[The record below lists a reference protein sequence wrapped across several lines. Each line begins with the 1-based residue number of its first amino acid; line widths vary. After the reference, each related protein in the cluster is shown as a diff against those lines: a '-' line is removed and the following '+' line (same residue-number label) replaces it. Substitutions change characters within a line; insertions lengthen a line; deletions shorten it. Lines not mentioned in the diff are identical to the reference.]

1 MGHYLVLKVNG
12 VRIAARG
19 GSWGMDD
26 SRKRVSREKLEPYFR
41 LHREANVNIIRNW
54 MGQNTEETFFELA
67 DEYGMMVWND
77 FWASTQDYNTE
88 PLDIPLFL
96 DNARDTVLRFRNHPS
111 IVMWCGR
118 NEGVPSPI
126 LNEGLIDVTQQV
138 RRHAL
143 LLAELEPGEPAEQ
156 RPVQVSRTRRCTSR
170 CGTTASRWRRG
181 RCRCRRWSRWRRGFR
196 RKTSG
201 RLAMRGRITTGTR
214 AGTARLS
221 RS

>member
-54 MGQNTEETFFELA
+54 MGQNTEETFYELA

-77 FWASTQDYNTE
+77 FWTTTQDYNTE

-96 DNARDTVLRFRNHPS
+96 DNARDTVLRFQQSSVDR
-111 IVMWCGR
+111 
-118 NEGVPSPI
+118 
-126 LNEGLIDVTQQV
+126 DVV
-138 RRHAL
+138 RT
-143 LLAELEPGEPAEQ
+143 E
-156 RPVQVSRTRRCTSR
+156 
-170 CGTTASRWRRG
+170 
-181 RCRCRRWSRWRRGFR
+181 
-196 RKTSG
+196 
-201 RLAMRGRITTGTR
+201 
-214 AGTARLS
+214 
-221 RS
+221 